1 MRRQRTAVGWLWLPV
16 GGVAALVVVLVLV
29 GCGSEGQGTGVPPA
43 GQQAAGEDVVL
54 FAGGEGEDKA
64 MEGGGA
70 PKAPMNDK
78 MTLPLSGKFIHR
90 ELPPGGWERHR
101 FDTRAGKAYQVEIFS
116 LQWQDDPDLYV
127 GRKPGISP
135 WSKYWRKSTR
145 DDQYMDGIVFKAA
158 KDGPMYVV
166 VHGYSDG
173 YGSGEVDYTIHARS
187 CRFATFTQ

>member
-54 FAGGEGEDKA
+54 FAGGEGEGKA

-78 MTLPLSGKFIHR
+78 MTQVRHEGR
-90 ELPPGGWERHR
+90 EGVPGG
-101 FDTRAGKAYQVEIFS
+101 DILAPVAG
-116 LQWQDDPDLYV
+116 
-127 GRKPGISP
+127 
-135 WSKYWRKSTR
+135 
-145 DDQYMDGIVFKAA
+145 
-158 KDGPMYVV
+158 
-166 VHGYSDG
+166 
-173 YGSGEVDYTIHARS
+173 
-187 CRFATFTQ
+187 